1 MFYYIYRIPLPITVI
16 IIAAAVVGWA
26 LIMRFSAR
34 RGAAAVR
41 AINIILVFIAL
52 GGILYITLHHRLP
65 GQRELILMPFH
76 SFIEAKAE
84 REMYREMLMNLFLF
98 VPLGVT
104 MPFALLKNGVPAS
117 SQRLKNILVTVAFA
131 LILSLAIESIQYFF
145 ALGRAET
152 DDVICNTS
160 GALAGILSFA
170 IYSACGKHNNDH

>member
-34 RGAAAVR
+34 RGAAVR

-104 MPFALLKNGVPAS
+104 MPFALLKNGVTAS

-170 IYSACGKHNNDH
+170 IYSACGKRNNDH